1 MEHTLHVGDLV
12 RANLSRNTPE
22 YKIGVVIEFQGENV
36 KIAIKNSNPSI
47 RYTYKTIGDALVEPL
62 TTQMVIDD
70 VITSDEMKDAVQFK
84 NEMEQEVNSSNHRV
98 VSRVKGGRKKTNKKR
113 KSKSSRSKKRSH
125 RKSKK
130 THKK

>member
-12 RANLSRNTPE
+12 RANTNPNLSE
-22 YKIGVVIEFQGENV
+22 YKNGVVLDIQGENI
-36 KIAIKNSNPSI
+36 KIALPHPNRSI
-47 RYTYKTIGDALVEPL
+47 RYVTRTLGDAFVEPL

-70 VITSDEMKDAVQFK
+70 VITSDEMKAALQFK
-84 NEMEQEVNSSNHRV
+84 NEMEQEVNSSDSRV

-113 KSKSSRSKKRSH
+113 KTNSSSSKKRRH

-130 THKK
+130 SHRK